1 MQHPN
6 DLSQQSSYIE
16 MESSHQPNDENRC
29 KEEDKNSR
37 IVETTSIPYHSLG
50 ATTNSYK
57 DQDKTARDAE
67 IMNLPSLTINSSTDA
82 RIAQLTHLEVKKLRN
97 LLQYYDEKNL
107 NSCKNN
113 FFDERPESIK
123 RIDST
128 GSDYPGYGDSTH
140 SWAVFADTPQ
150 KRASK
155 KDRFVGVV
163 IIAFQLFTY
172 YLFAAEAIED
182 YERGQVPVRTLHSDC
197 VMYNEQP
204 EGNFFCEAEFTNG
217 VDAFA
222 AFFMLGIFLA
232 GDFIKTYSVIRM
244 APFGFP
250 LLFACLTALEIV
262 AAFIAASIAISY
274 NLYIGEVTDAIEVGV
289 GLLFIREL
297 SQKAYEG
304 IRDGKRQRKHST
316 FFMVL
321 AALVGFG
328 MFMDHIWE
336 SLFATKE
343 RWFSDLTHQRAF
355 SYPT

>member
-6 DLSQQSSYIE
+6 DLSQESSYIE
-16 MESSHQPNDENRC
+16 MESSHQPNDENCC
-29 KEEDKNSR
+29 KEEDETAR
-37 IVETTSIPYHSLG
+37 AVETTSIPYHALD

-57 DQDKTARDAE
+57 NQDKTARDVE
-67 IMNLPSLTINSSTDA
+67 IRSLPSHTINSSTDA
-82 RIAQLTHLEVKKLRN
+82 RIAQLTHLEVEKLRN
-97 LLQYYDEKNL
+97 LLQYYDEKDHK
-107 NSCKNN
+107 SSQKN
-113 FFDERPESIK
+113 FFDENTGSIK
-123 RIDST
+123 RTEST
-128 GSDYPGYGDSTH
+128 GSNYPGYGDSTH
-140 SWAVFADTPQ
+140 SWAVFADNPQ
-150 KRASK
+150 KSASK

-182 YERGQVPVRTLHSDC
+182 YERGQVPVLILHSDC

-217 VDAFA
+217 LDAFA
-222 AFFMLGIFLA
+222 AFLMLGIFLS
-232 GDFIKTYSVIRM
+232 GDFIKSYSVIRM

-250 LLFACLTALEIV
+250 LLFACITALELV

-297 SQKAYEG
+297 SQRAYEG
-304 IRDGKRQRKHST
+304 IRDGKRQRKHKT

-328 MFMDHIWE
+328 MFMDYVWE
-336 SLFATKE
+336 NLFSTK
-343 RWFSDLTHQRAF
+343 
-355 SYPT
+355 